1 VGDYSIQEPQVFLT
15 TEEVCK
21 LTGKKRPSA
30 QIRELRRRGY
40 KIDVNGLGEPIVAI
54 AEATRKL
61 VGGSAARQQEPKWDA
76 MHG

>member
-1 VGDYSIQEPQVFLT
+1 MFLSSEEIQR
-15 TEEVCK
+15 

-30 QIRELRRRGY
+30 QIAWLRAKGY
-40 KIDVNGLGEPIVAI
+40 KVQVNGLGEPVVAI

-76 MHG
+76 LLHG

>member
-1 VGDYSIQEPQVFLT
+1 MFLSAD
-15 TEEVCK
+15 EIHR

-54 AEATRKL
+54 AEAIRKL